1 MAFSSAGPH
10 NPVWTRNAILVSMR
24 QSMSAAT
31 TGGVMTA
38 DKTGRL
44 ADLYW
49 QVLSPVV
56 HRRAARLVLLAL
68 LTALFVF
75 APTFLR
81 KALLTFHVIP

>member
-1 MAFSSAGPH
+1 
-10 NPVWTRNAILVSMR
+10 
-24 QSMSAAT
+24 
-31 TGGVMTA
+31 MTA
-38 DKTGRL
+38 DKIGRL

-49 QVLSPVV
+49 RVLSPVI
-56 HRRAARLVLLAL
+56 HRRAARIALLAL

>member
-1 MAFSSAGPH
+1 MSPA
-10 NPVWTRNAILVSMR
+10 NPE
-24 QSMSAAT
+24 
-31 TGGVMTA
+31 GVMTA

-49 QVLSPVV
+49 RVLAPVI
-56 HRRAARLVLLAL
+56 HRRAARGALLAL